1 MGTLTMSA
9 VTLGAILVTRT
20 RIGTVLAAIPV
31 AIPVTIPMT
40 ASLLTPATGVTAP
53 AIATL
58 RLPVF
63 RSTIRVFAGMTAT
76 IPPAIAWPCPSSA
89 CPSSACIR
97 LACTSPARPRL
108 ARPGFARPSPAP
120 PGR

>member
-1 MGTLTMSA
+1 MRAAAAGTVARRTIIRWAIPWRTVSWRAVGGRAIGGGTIPMGTLTMSA

-20 RIGTVLAAIPV
+20 RIGTVLAAIPG
-31 AIPVTIPMT
+31 AIPMT
-40 ASLLTPATGVTAP
+40 ASLLTPATGATAP

-76 IPPAIAWPCPSSA
+76 IPPAIA
-89 CPSSACIR
+89 
-97 LACTSPARPRL
+97 
-108 ARPGFARPSPAP
+108 
-120 PGR
+120 